1 MKIAEY
7 RTANGDSFAALDKD
21 VNKLLAQGYQ
31 LYGNPYFV
39 ENKIEGAIGTFM
51 AGQAMVKYAMHE
63 KFPPAEPLPAGSIIA
78 P

>member
-1 MKIAEY
+1 MKIVEY
-7 RTANGDSFAALDKD
+7 KTATADSWSALDKD

-31 LYGNPYFV
+31 LYGNPYFG

-51 AGQAMVKYAMHE
+51 VAQAMVKCGLLE
-63 KFPPAEPLPAGSIIA
+63 KPAPLETIAETTIA